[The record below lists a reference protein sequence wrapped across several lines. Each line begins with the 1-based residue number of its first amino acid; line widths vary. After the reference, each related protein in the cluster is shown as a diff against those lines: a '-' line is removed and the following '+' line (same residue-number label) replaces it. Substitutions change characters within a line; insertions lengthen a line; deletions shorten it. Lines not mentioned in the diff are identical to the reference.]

1 MRSIDSNQ
9 QANYNLNDADDDEC
23 KERPSD
29 TINKSKKT
37 QCKHT
42 TINVQFEC
50 VFLANAQI

>member
-1 MRSIDSNQ
+1 MSSIDSNQ

-23 KERPSD
+23 KERLTD
-29 TINKSKKT
+29 TINKSEKT

-50 VFLANAQI
+50 LFLANAQI